1 MESSPSSFGGFEDG
15 EVLLKEFSTSKG
27 LLEVAAE
34 VGIEAKTLKLQNI
47 SIFPKDVRKFE
58 LSTREILELKNQ
70 LMQEAKS
77 AGFERLKITGK
88 RVSGASFGK
97 NVDIDIDLTKI

>member
-1 MESSPSSFGGFEDG
+1 
-15 EVLLKEFSTSKG
+15 
-27 LLEVAAE
+27 
-34 VGIEAKTLKLQNI
+34 
-47 SIFPKDVRKFE
+47 
-58 LSTREILELKNQ
+58 
-70 LMQEAKS
+70 MQEAKS